1 MYGHATI
8 HGVQSSTET
17 TQAPRMTTSKLE
29 TTQSTETTQAPAMTT
44 EKLETTQAP

>member
-29 TTQSTETTQAPAMTT
+29 TTQAPAMTT